1 MLAENAEEW
10 EAVLLTDQ
18 GQTLPLSVVV
28 LWFFGQEFVQFG
40 REAEVVLG
48 LNSLVSGLNS
58 LVSEGGEEEAVV

>member
-10 EAVLLTDQ
+10 EEVLLTDQ

-28 LWFFGQEFVQFG
+28 LGFSGQEFVQFE
-40 REAEVVLG
+40 REAEV
-48 LNSLVSGLNS
+48 VSGLNS